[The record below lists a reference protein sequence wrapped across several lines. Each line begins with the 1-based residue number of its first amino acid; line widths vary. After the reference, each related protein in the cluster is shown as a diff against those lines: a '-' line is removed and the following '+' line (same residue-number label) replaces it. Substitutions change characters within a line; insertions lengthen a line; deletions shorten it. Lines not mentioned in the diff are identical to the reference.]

1 MVSFLRLLYFFCST
15 VVPFP
20 QKMSDGKCE
29 QKGEGT
35 ALISGMPVVVQLSNS
50 GSMGLGGSG
59 QEGNGLTMPLLPLH
73 SSHPWDLVSH
83 PIN

>member
-1 MVSFLRLLYFFCST
+1 MVSFLRLLCFFCST

-35 ALISGMPVVVQLSNS
+35 ALILEMLVVVQLSNS

-59 QEGNGLTMPLLPLH
+59 QEGSGLTMPLLPLP
-73 SSHPWDLVSH
+73 SSHPWYLVSH
-83 PIN
+83 PID